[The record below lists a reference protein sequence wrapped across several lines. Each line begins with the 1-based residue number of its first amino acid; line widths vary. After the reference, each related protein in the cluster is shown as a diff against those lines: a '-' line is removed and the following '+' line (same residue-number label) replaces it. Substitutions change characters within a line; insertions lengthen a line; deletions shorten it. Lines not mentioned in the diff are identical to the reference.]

1 MSDLDP
7 TQSEEALVE
16 GPPPA
21 PLAGALSALAGQ
33 KGWTKR
39 LRGARIHEHWAEIAG
54 PAVAANVE
62 PVRLH
67 GGVLVVRATSPAWAT
82 QLRYLTPQL
91 MARANEVLGPD
102 SVSSVTIQGAPPGR
116 AKYRR

>member
-1 MSDLDP
+1 MGDLDP
-7 TQSEEALVE
+7 TESPDALDQ

-21 PLAGALSALAGQ
+21 PLAGALAHLAGQ
-33 KGWTKR
+33 RGWTTR
-39 LRGARIHEHWAEIAG
+39 LRGARIHQHWPEIAG

-67 GGVLVVRATSPAWAT
+67 GGVLVVRATTPAWAT

-91 MARANEVLGPD
+91 MARANEVLGAG
-102 SVSSVTIQGAPPGR
+102 SVTSVTIQGAPVGR
-116 AKYRR
+116 PKKRR